1 MKNPYRTGMRWCNVI
16 ALLVLILGCAHR
28 SPPSLALPYAAF
40 GPQGA
45 AHEVIGFEWYQW
57 QSHGDSRPSGRDD
70 VRVVVYD
77 GLSLNRVQ
85 REYPVFEGKR
95 QDYRYLSLRQA
106 LKYID
111 GLTND
116 LPSLVDTRE
125 RITAHFR
132 HGNR

>member
-1 MKNPYRTGMRWCNVI
+1 MRWCNVI
-16 ALLVLILGCAHR
+16 ALLVLALGCAHR
-28 SPPSLALPYAAF
+28 SPPSLVLPYAAF
-40 GPQGA
+40 GPQVA

-57 QSHGDSRPSGRDD
+57 QSHGDSRPSVRDD

-85 REYPVFEGKR
+85 REYPVVEGKR

-125 RITAHFR
+125 RITTHFR
-132 HGNR
+132 HEKQ

>member
-1 MKNPYRTGMRWCNVI
+1 MRWCNVI
-16 ALLVLILGCAHR
+16 ALLACAFGCAHR
-28 SPPSLALPYAAF
+28 SPSSLVLPYSDF
-40 GPQGA
+40 GPQVA

-70 VRVVVYD
+70 VRVVIYD
-77 GLSLNRVQ
+77 ALSLKRVRQ
-85 REYPVFEGKR
+85 QYPVVEGKR

-125 RITAHFR
+125 RITTHFR
-132 HGNR
+132 HGKQ